1 MSVYLSENHYPH
13 VKLNLGKGKKEVKVD
28 CLIDTGFSSGIA
40 LSQRLQSK
48 LKLASVAR
56 QDFEMADGS
65 IVPFDVYLVDTTY
78 KNVKKKL
85 VLVFT
90 KSDDNL
96 VGMEFLNGFRF
107 LLDLKD
113 YQITLD

>member
-1 MSVYLSENHYPH
+1 MSVYLSKNHYPY
-13 VKLNLGKGKKEVKVD
+13 VKLNLGKGKKRIKVD

-40 LSQRLQSK
+40 LSQDLQNK
-48 LKLASVAR
+48 LKLTPLAR

-65 IVPFDVYLVDTTY
+65 IVPFDVYLIDVAY
-78 KNVKKKL
+78 KDVRKKL

-96 VGMEFLNGFRF
+96 VGMEFLDDFRS
-107 LLDLKD
+107 LLDLKE
-113 YQITLD
+113 YKVVLD

>member
-1 MSVYLSENHYPH
+1 MSVYLSKNHYPH
-13 VKLNLGKGKKEVKVD
+13 VKLNLRNDKKTIKVD

-48 LKLASVAR
+48 LRLAPVAR

-65 IVPFDVYLVDTTY
+65 IVSFDVYLVNATY
-78 KNVKKKL
+78 NNVKKKL

-96 VGMEFLNGFRF
+96 VGMEFLDGFRF
-107 LLDLKD
+107 LLDLKG
-113 YQITLD
+113 YKIVLD

>member
-1 MSVYLSENHYPH
+1 MNVYLSRNHYPH
-13 VKLNLGKGKKEVKVD
+13 VKLNLGKGKKTVKID
-28 CLIDTGFSSGIA
+28 CLIDTSFSSGIA
-40 LSQRLQSK
+40 LSQALQSK
-48 LKLASVAR
+48 LRLTPVAR

-65 IVPFDVYLVDTTY
+65 IVPFDVYLVDASY
-78 KNVKKKL
+78 NDVKKKL